1 MRNLFLFMQLF
12 VALLLGINQPAW
24 AVDISL
30 EGLTTKEKL
39 IFNSEKSEKL
49 AIYIF
54 LSKDCPC
61 SKAYM
66 GYLNTLIDHYP
77 EYHFVG
83 VHAMKNKSS
92 NDLQN
97 FLNSKEVKNSKL
109 ALFNDPNL
117 ELANYFK
124 AIKTPH
130 VFIVNEKKIIYSGA
144 VANSMMPQN
153 AKVFYLEDALKEFKE
168 KGMISTTE
176 TKALG
181 CYIVR

>member
-1 MRNLFLFMQLF
+1 MRNFFLFMQLF
-12 VALLLGINQPAW
+12 VALLLGVNQPAW
-24 AVDISL
+24 AVEISL
-30 EGLTTKEKL
+30 KGLTTQEPL
-39 IFNSEKSEKL
+39 IFNNEKSENL
-49 AIYIF
+49 TIYIF

-66 GYLNTLIDHYP
+66 GYLNTLIDQYP
-77 EYHFVG
+77 EYRFIG
-83 VHAMKNKSS
+83 VHAMKDKSN

-97 FLNSKEVKNSKL
+97 FLNSKEVKSSKL
-109 ALFNDPNL
+109 ALFNDPHL

-130 VFIVNEKKIIYSGA
+130 VFIVNKKKIIYSGA

-153 AKVFYLEDALKEFKE
+153 AKIFYLENALKEFKE